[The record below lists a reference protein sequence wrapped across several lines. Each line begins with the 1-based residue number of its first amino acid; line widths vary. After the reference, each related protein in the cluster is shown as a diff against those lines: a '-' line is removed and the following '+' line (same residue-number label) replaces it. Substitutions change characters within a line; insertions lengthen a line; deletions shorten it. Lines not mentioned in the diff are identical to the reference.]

1 MTNPWMVHLNNVRK
15 TLPNG
20 TSLGKAMK
28 IAKKTYKKISTNGN
42 KKHRRSHRNKKHR
55 LSHRKRRGGGG
66 EEGGDP
72 EGEEK

>member
-55 LSHRKRRGGGG
+55 RSHRKRRGGGG
-66 EEGGDP
+66 EEGG
-72 EGEEK
+72 GEEEE

>member
-1 MTNPWMVHLNNVRK
+1 MTNPWMVHLNKVRK

-42 KKHRRSHRNKKHR
+42 KKHRRSHKKHR
-55 LSHRKRRGGGG
+55 RSHRKRRGGGG
-66 EEGGDP
+66 EEG
-72 EGEEK
+72 EEEV